1 MPMTGK
7 TTTKSYGRQ
16 IQWDNNKDNTLAV
29 RRNKTIAK
37 ELRQINIIKQLL
49 KRCAYCQAKQ
59 IRDPKSK

>member
-29 RRNKTIAK
+29 RQNKTIAK
-37 ELRQINIIKQLL
+37 EL
-49 KRCAYCQAKQ
+49 
-59 IRDPKSK
+59 